1 MVRELSY
8 SCYVIFAEELVMGAF
23 LNTLTYYCL
32 SPLDLSAFLPPGIEN
47 NLYI

>member
-1 MVRELSY
+1 
-8 SCYVIFAEELVMGAF
+8 MGAF
-23 LNTLTYYCL
+23 LNTLSYYCL